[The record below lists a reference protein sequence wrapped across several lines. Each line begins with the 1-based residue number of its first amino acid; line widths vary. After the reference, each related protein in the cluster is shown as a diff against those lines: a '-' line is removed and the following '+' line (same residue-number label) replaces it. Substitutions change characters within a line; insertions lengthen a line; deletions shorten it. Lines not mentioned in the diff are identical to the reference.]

1 MLYTLIYELL
11 SEDIFTF
18 RIAPDIP
25 SASQRRVEAACIATD
40 GDSRGCYHF
49 LSAQLNAAERR
60 SFIFFL
66 FHCFAYVSKPD
77 AATQAAVGIFFYL
90 IYTFLPFTI

>member
-18 RIAPDIP
+18 RITPNIP
-25 SASQRRVEAACIATD
+25 SASQRRVEAARVAAD

-49 LSAQLNAAERR
+49 HRTQLNATERG
-60 SFIFFL
+60 SFIFL
-66 FHCFAYVSKPD
+66 LIHRFAYVGKPD
-77 AATQAAVGIFFYL
+77 AATQAAVGIFF
-90 IYTFLPFTI
+90 T